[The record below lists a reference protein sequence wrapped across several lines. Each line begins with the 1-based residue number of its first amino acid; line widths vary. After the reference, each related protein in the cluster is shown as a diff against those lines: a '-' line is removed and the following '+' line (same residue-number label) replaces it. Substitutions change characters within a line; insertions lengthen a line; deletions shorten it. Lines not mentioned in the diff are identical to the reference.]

1 MSSQYIFDKD
11 NIKFKTKRTS
21 VWAVFRRILVFFVA
35 TVSMAVLYYVIFA
48 LFFSTD
54 EQQRL
59 KNENRMYESEYPELQ
74 EKEQLVSDVIEGLRL
89 KDDMIYEEIFSTSA
103 PDLEPISSVDFLKSV
118 DSIPDKDI
126 VIYAERKLDK
136 ALAAADVVEANFA
149 RIMQAVTDSGFVM
162 PPMTNPLE
170 NYSFAQT
177 GASVGEKINPFYK
190 VQIMHNGLDMIAP
203 SGTPVYAS
211 ADGVVK
217 DVVRSRK
224 GLGNVVEISHEGGY
238 VTRYAHLADIE
249 VKKGRSVRKGDRIGY
264 VGVSG
269 NSFAPHLH
277 YEVIYKGNHMNPANY
292 YDLSITPEEYSVMV
306 QNTADASE
314 KITMHPSH
322 RRKEK
327 GRI

>member
-1 MSSQYIFDKD
+1 MNSQYIFDKD

-118 DSIPDKDI
+118 DSIPDTDI

-224 GLGNVVEISHEGGY
+224 GLGNVVEIDHGNGY
-238 VTRYAHLADIE
+238 VTRYAHLADVE
-249 VKKGRSVRKGDRIGY
+249 VRKGRKLVKGSRIGY

-277 YEVIYKGNHMNPANY
+277 YEVLRDTLILDPVNHLFASVSPDEYMNMLIMA
-292 YDLSITPEEYSVMV
+292 
-306 QNTADASE
+306 AS
-314 KITMHPSH
+314 TGQSLD
-322 RRKEK
+322 
-327 GRI
+327 

>member
-118 DSIPDKDI
+118 DSIPDTDI

-190 VQIMHNGLDMIAP
+190 VQIKHNGLDMIAP

-224 GLGNVVEISHEGGY
+224 GLGNVVEIDHGNGY
-238 VTRYAHLADIE
+238 VTRYAHLADVE
-249 VKKGRSVRKGDRIGY
+249 VRKGRKLTKGSRIGY

-277 YEVIYKGNHMNPANY
+277 YEVLRDTLILDPVNHLFASVSPDEYMNMLIMA
-292 YDLSITPEEYSVMV
+292 
-306 QNTADASE
+306 AS
-314 KITMHPSH
+314 TGQSLD
-322 RRKEK
+322 
-327 GRI
+327 